1 MLLPPPWWDERSVST
16 RPPPPPQLSAEAA
29 RSLFV
34 RNRAKRDEVYV
45 LPAVLSAEHCEKLS
59 AAASACAHARGGWSS
74 HRHSAYPTRDIQVK
88 ELTQDVQEQ
97 LLEALNERVLRPMAQ
112 RAGFDVAQLH
122 YRDLFVV
129 SYTTDAQ
136 PGLALHR
143 DGSLLSFNVLL
154 SSPTDFV
161 GGGTRFPH
169 IDAIMRPARGDAV
182 VHSGSALHEGVPI
195 TDGTRLLLVG
205 FVDSRREIES
215 PGARNK

>member
-1 MLLPPPWWDERSVST
+1 
-16 RPPPPPQLSAEAA
+16 
-29 RSLFV
+29 
-34 RNRAKRDEVYV
+34 
-45 LPAVLSAEHCEKLS
+45 
-59 AAASACAHARGGWSS
+59 
-74 HRHSAYPTRDIQVK
+74 VK
-88 ELTQDVQEQ
+88 ELPQDVQEQ

-169 IDAIMRPARGDAV
+169 LAAIMRPARGDAV
-182 VHSGSALHEGVPI
+182 VHSGSAVHEGVPI
-195 TDGTRLLLVG
+195 TDGHRVLVVG
-205 FVDSRREIES
+205 FVES
-215 PGARNK
+215 TRD